1 MLKDS
6 IRDETEE
13 AIPSISAKLPKTKAI
28 ESLLDKTCIVILL
41 IARHSPCSQIA

>member
-6 IRDETEE
+6 TRGETEE

-28 ESLLDKTCIVILL
+28 EYLLDKTCIAILL
-41 IARHSPCSQIA
+41 IVRYSPCKK